1 MSSKLLSNA
10 KQDIEVLSRRRVY
23 LKSMFFCVT
32 PESLTPL
39 AALMYQELEKTWTCE
54 LAHETENLQLRMV
67 FQYEDEKKVLHK
79 LILLQCA

>member
-10 KQDIEVLSRRRVY
+10 EQDIEVLLRDYRE
-23 LKSMFFCVT
+23 SMFFCVT

-39 AALMYQELEKTWTCE
+39 AVLMYQELEKTLICE

-79 LILLQCA
+79 LILL